1 MSARTEDEARMRYA
15 RIAGFVYLLL
25 IVLFMGGQF
34 LIGHLTGSGTF
45 AERSAHI
52 SMALPL
58 YRAALVLQFLASVFT
73 VVLAYSLYMVLK
85 SVDESTARLA
95 LYFRLGEAFGGL
107 TAFVTFAALA
117 LRTDPKFAQTLG
129 SGQAQALVELAGAA
143 DFASF
148 NIGIVFFSFG
158 STLFYR
164 VFLRTPYL
172 PRALS
177 AFGMFASALTFVIA
191 IASLVMPPWG
201 NALQIGWVPIF
212 IAEIATGFLLLV
224 RGARPV
230 PTTAAAST
238 RAFTP
243 P

>member
-1 MSARTEDEARMRYA
+1 MSATSENAAQMRYA

-34 LIGHLTGSGTF
+34 LIGHVTGSGTF
-45 AERSAHI
+45 AERTAHI
-52 SMALPL
+52 VTGLPI
-58 YRAALVLQFLASVFT
+58 YRAALVVQFLASVFT
-73 VVLAYSLYMVLK
+73 VLLAYSLYVVLK
-85 SVDESTARLA
+85 PVDEHLARLA

-117 LRTDPKFAQTLG
+117 LRTEPEFAQSLG
-129 SGQAQALVELAGAA
+129 ATQVKALVDLARAA

-164 VFLRTPYL
+164 LFLRTPYL

-177 AFGMFASALTFVIA
+177 AFGMFASALTFVVA
-191 IASLVMPPWG
+191 VTGLVMPAWG
-201 NALQIGWVPIF
+201 NASQVGWIPIF
-212 IAEIATGFLLLV
+212 IAEIATGILLMV
-224 RGARPV
+224 RGARPA
-230 PTTAAAST
+230 PATAIAG
-238 RAFTP
+238 
-243 P
+243 

>member
-1 MSARTEDEARMRYA
+1 MSTATESAAQMRYA

-25 IVLFMGGQF
+25 IVLFMGGQL
-34 LIGHLTGSGTF
+34 LIGHVTGSGTF
-45 AERSAHI
+45 AERTTRIASE
-52 SMALPL
+52 LPL

-73 VVLAYSLYMVLK
+73 VLLAYSLYVVLK
-85 SVDESTARLA
+85 SVDEHVARLA

-117 LRTDPKFAQTLG
+117 LRTEPKFAQSLG
-129 SGQAQALVELAGAA
+129 TAPVEALVGLAQAA

-164 VFLRTPYL
+164 LFLRTPYL

-177 AFGMFASALTFVIA
+177 AFSMFASALTFVVA
-191 IASLVMPPWG
+191 VTSLVMPAWG
-201 NALQIGWVPIF
+201 DALQVGWIPIF
-212 IAEIATGFLLLV
+212 IAEIVTGILLLV
-224 RGARPV
+224 RGARPA
-230 PTTAAAST
+230 PIAG
-238 RAFTP
+238 
-243 P
+243 

>member
-1 MSARTEDEARMRYA
+1 MSTASESAVQARYA

-34 LIGHLTGSGTF
+34 LIDHITGSGAF
-45 AERSAHI
+45 AERTARI
-52 SMALPL
+52 VAGLPL
-58 YRAALVLQFLASVFT
+58 YRIALVLQFLASAFT
-73 VVLAYSLYMVLK
+73 VLLAYSLYVALK
-85 SVDESTARLA
+85 SVDEHVARLA

-117 LRTDPKFAQTLG
+117 LRTEPEFAQSLG
-129 SGQAQALVELAGAA
+129 ATQVQALVDLAHAA

-164 VFLRTPYL
+164 LFLRTPYL

-177 AFGMFASALTFVIA
+177 AFGMFASALTFVVA
-191 IASLVMPPWG
+191 VTGLVMPAWD
-201 NALQIGWVPIF
+201 NALQVGWIPIF
-212 IAEIATGFLLLV
+212 IAEIATGILLMV
-224 RGARPV
+224 RGARQAQ
-230 PTTAAAST
+230 AAAI
-238 RAFTP
+238 AG
-243 P
+243 

>member
-1 MSARTEDEARMRYA
+1 MSIQAEDETRMRYA

-34 LIGHLTGSGTF
+34 LSGHITGSGTF
-45 AERSAHI
+45 AERTTNI
-52 SMALPL
+52 SGALPL

-73 VVLAYSLYMVLK
+73 VLLAYSLYMVLK
-85 SVDESTARLA
+85 SIDEATARLA

-117 LRTDPKFAQTLG
+117 LRTDPKFAQALG
-129 SGQAQALVELAGAA
+129 AGQVQALVDLAGAA

-191 IASLVMPPWG
+191 MIGLVMPQWG
-201 NALQIGWVPIF
+201 NAVQAGWIPIF
-212 IAEIATGFLLLV
+212 IAEILTGIWLMV
-224 RGARPV
+224 RGARPA
-230 PTTAAAST
+230 PAIAIAA
-238 RAFTP
+238 
-243 P
+243 

>member
-1 MSARTEDEARMRYA
+1 MSTRTEDETRMRYA
-15 RIAGFVYLLL
+15 RVAGFVYLLL

-34 LIGHLTGSGTF
+34 LAGHIAGDGSF
-45 AERSAHI
+45 AERSVNI
-52 SMALPL
+52 SGGLPL
-58 YRAALVLQFLASVFT
+58 YRIALVLQLLASVFT
-73 VVLAYSLYMVLK
+73 VVLAYSLYMVVK
-85 SVDESTARLA
+85 CADEATARLA

-117 LRTDPKFAQTLG
+117 LRTDPKFAQALG
-129 SGQAQALVELAGAA
+129 PGQVQALVDLAGTA

-177 AFGMFASALTFVIA
+177 AFGMFASALAFVVA
-191 IASLVMPPWG
+191 VTGLVMPQWG
-201 NALQIGWVPIF
+201 NAVQVGWLPIF
-212 IAEIATGFLLLV
+212 VAEIATGIWLLA
-224 RGARPV
+224 RGARPAPAV
-230 PTTAAAST
+230 AVAA
-238 RAFTP
+238 
-243 P
+243 

>member
-1 MSARTEDEARMRYA
+1 MSTSPENPTQMRHA

-34 LIGHLTGSGTF
+34 LIGHITGTGSF
-45 AERSAHI
+45 AERTVNI
-52 SMALPL
+52 TGALPL
-58 YRAALVLQFLASVFT
+58 YRTALVLQFLASVFT
-73 VVLAYSLYMVLK
+73 VLLAYSLYMVLK
-85 SVDESTARLA
+85 SVDEATARLA
-95 LYFRLGEAFGGL
+95 MYFRLGEAFGGL

-117 LRTDPKFAQTLG
+117 LRTDPKFAQALG
-129 SGQAQALVELAGAA
+129 AGQVEALVDLAGRA

-164 VFLRTPYL
+164 VFLKTSYL

-191 IASLVMPPWG
+191 AISLVMPEWG
-201 NALQIGWVPIF
+201 NAVQVGWLPIF
-212 IAEIATGFLLLV
+212 IAEIATGVWLLA
-224 RGARPV
+224 RGARPAV
-230 PTTAAAST
+230 TALAA
-238 RAFTP
+238 
-243 P
+243 